1 MIFDKMKCC
10 IIKLLG
16 GYTAEEFIHCAMF
29 HPDDTVGKR
38 VQELIQIIRCNKKLL
53 IQCYPRLV
61 ILNRRIQNEH

>member
-38 VQELIQIIRCNKKLL
+38 VQELIQIIRMQQKIIDTVLSK
-53 IQCYPRLV
+53 ISYSEQ
-61 ILNRRIQNEH
+61 EDSK

>member
-1 MIFDKMKCC
+1 MILEKMKCC

-38 VQELIQIIRCNKKLL
+38 VQELIQIIRMQQKIIDIVLSK
-53 IQCYPRLV
+53 ISYSEQ
-61 ILNRRIQNEH
+61 EDSK

>member
-1 MIFDKMKCC
+1 MILEKMKCC

-38 VQELIQIIRCNKKLL
+38 VQELIQIIQMQQKIIDTVLSK
-53 IQCYPRLV
+53 ISYSEQ
-61 ILNRRIQNEH
+61 EDSK

>member
-1 MIFDKMKCC
+1 MILEKMKCC

-38 VQELIQIIRCNKKLL
+38 VQELIQIIRMQQKNIDTVLSKISYSEQEDSK
-53 IQCYPRLV
+53 
-61 ILNRRIQNEH
+61 